1 MARRLPSLNALR
13 AFEAAARHGSFTK
26 AAAELNVTQGAVSHQ
41 VKALEADLG
50 VALFRRLHQKLA
62 LTQAG
67 EGYLPSVREGFDRL
81 EAGTAELLA
90 RERSNLLTVSMSPNF
105 AAKWFVHRFG
115 GFTEQHPGIELRITP
130 SIERVDFQGDHVD
143 VAIRHGDGRW
153 PELQVTRLC
162 GEELFPVCSPRL
174 LEGGAPLR
182 EPADLRHYT
191 LLHDEGWQDWPIWLE
206 AAGVRG
212 LDTAKGPVLAYKSLA
227 IDAACEGR
235 GIALARTMLAT
246 TDLLSGRL
254 IRPFM
259 LALPAPY
266 AYHIVCPK
274 HAAERRKIVAFRE
287 WITAEAASDLAR
299 LAALVPGPR

>member
-1 MARRLPSLNALR
+1 MTRRLPSLNALR
-13 AFEAAARHGSFTK
+13 AFEASARHLSFTR

-62 LTQAG
+62 LTPAG

-115 GFTEQHPGIELRITP
+115 GFTEQHPDIELRITP
-130 SIERVDFQGDHVD
+130 SIQRADFQGDHVD

-153 PELQVTRLC
+153 PDLHVARLC
-162 GEELFPVCSPRL
+162 GEELFPVCSPEL
-174 LEGGAPLR
+174 LKAGPPLR
-182 EPADLRHYT
+182 TPDDLRHYT

-206 AAGVRG
+206 AAGVCG
-212 LDTAKGPVLAYKSLA
+212 LDTAKGPVLQYKSLT
-227 IDAACEGR
+227 IDAACQGR
-235 GIALARTMLAT
+235 GIALARTMLAAA
-246 TDLLSGRL
+246 DLLSGRL
-254 IRPFM
+254 IRPFA

-274 HAAERRKIVAFRE
+274 HAAERRKIATFRE
-287 WITAEAASDLAR
+287 WVIAEAASDIAR
-299 LAALVPGPR
+299 LAALASVIQ